1 MVATIPSDA
10 GLAVIDVQARL
21 VPAIAGN
28 AALLANVRRLIE
40 AAGLL
45 GLPVCATEQNPAG
58 LGPSVPDLLP
68 PEVPVFE
75 KATFDST
82 HVEAFADWCA
92 ARSGI
97 VVCGMEAHVC
107 LLQTVLGLMAS
118 KQPVFVVRDAVGSRK
133 TSDRDAAIAR
143 MRAAGAALV
152 TTEMVLF
159 EWLGSSDHPRFREVL
174 RLVK

>member
-1 MVATIPSDA
+1 MLIPSDT

-21 VPAIAGN
+21 VPAIADHD
-28 AALLANVRRLIE
+28 ALLGNVRRLIE
-40 AAGLL
+40 GARLL
-45 GLPVCATEQNPAG
+45 GNPVCATEQNPDG

-68 PEVPVFE
+68 PEVPVF
-75 KATFDST
+75 KKTTFDST
-82 HVEAFADWCA
+82 HVEGFADWCA

-107 LLQTVLGLMAS
+107 LLQTVLGLQAS
-118 KQPVFVVRDAVGSRK
+118 KQPVFVVRDAVGSRE
-133 TSDRDAAIAR
+133 TADRDAAIAR
-143 MRAAGAALV
+143 MRGAGATIV

-159 EWLGSSDHPRFREVL
+159 EWLGSSDHPRFKEVL